1 MKKPPASNVEN
12 KKITNQKYDP
22 RRLYSAPWV
31 PIIFATATS
40 AAIIHNNSFPLSPL
54 YFFILFIGVW
64 AILRLGALRGGL
76 MGLVLI
82 SIWITMKL
90 VYGAWS
96 VNGLPG
102 NVVELALAGLTFV
115 ASSVYHNQ
123 IKAFLNLFAENQR
136 RMKNLDVEDREIG
149 LIKSTVGLVRLKEE
163 EERSTRYKRQF
174 SLILIQVRPV
184 LGIEWTPA
192 DVAGLMRTLA
202 STIKGKIREVDI
214 PFLLSSDR
222 VGLILPETEANG
234 ARKVVNNIVN
244 SMMNV
249 RYVPQSGSTVFMWEY
264 AQIRFGFSV
273 FLGRS
278 NTRINMLEAAERSL
292 KLNLKTNP
300 GDLYQNVFIEW
311 ETVGES
317 ALDVQAPPAAP
328 EEVVVPL
335 DAPTVSVPD
344 GNDKKTMIVRVIERL
359 RSL

>member
-1 MKKPPASNVEN
+1 
-12 KKITNQKYDP
+12 
-22 RRLYSAPWV
+22 
-31 PIIFATATS
+31 
-40 AAIIHNNSFPLSPL
+40 
-54 YFFILFIGVW
+54 
-64 AILRLGALRGGL
+64 
-76 MGLVLI
+76 
-82 SIWITMKL
+82 
-90 VYGAWS
+90 
-96 VNGLPG
+96 
-102 NVVELALAGLTFV
+102 
-115 ASSVYHNQ
+115 
-123 IKAFLNLFAENQR
+123 
-136 RMKNLDVEDREIG
+136 

-222 VGLILPETEANG
+222 IGLILPETEANG

-300 GDLYQNVFIEW
+300 GDLYQNVFLEW

-328 EEVVVPL
+328 EEIVVPL